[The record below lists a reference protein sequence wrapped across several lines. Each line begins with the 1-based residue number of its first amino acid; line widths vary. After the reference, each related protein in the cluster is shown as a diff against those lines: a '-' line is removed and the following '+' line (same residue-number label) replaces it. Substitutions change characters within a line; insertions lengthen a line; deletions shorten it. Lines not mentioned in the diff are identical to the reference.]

1 LRTSDSYNN
10 APVGAADVDIR
21 RTPLKAQKQLV
32 YLLLPFG
39 IAVLVIALLA
49 WLLPVSEWLTLA
61 MTKIFYL
68 GYWGFLIYYAAY
80 VALAGLAVPMT
91 PLNVA
96 AGVLFSLWSGFL
108 AALAGALTS
117 AVLVFLFARY
127 LASDR
132 IRARLERIDGCEK
145 FLEGVADEGIKVVA
159 LTRCNPFVPA
169 TIKNFGFA
177 ITDLPLHKFVA
188 GTFLGQLPVVFVHV
202 YLGWVGGVA
211 MMRGEAPPGSF
222 RWIMIGAAILA
233 TGALGALFYWLIQR
247 RRQRA

>member
-1 LRTSDSYNN
+1 
-10 APVGAADVDIR
+10 
-21 RTPLKAQKQLV
+21 
-32 YLLLPFG
+32 
-39 IAVLVIALLA
+39 
-49 WLLPVSEWLTLA
+49 
-61 MTKIFYL
+61 
-68 GYWGFLIYYAAY
+68 
-80 VALAGLAVPMT
+80 MT

-145 FLEGVADEGIKVVA
+145 FLEGIADEGIKVVA

-177 ITDLPLHKFVA
+177 ITDLPLSKFVA

-202 YLGWVGGVA
+202 YLGWIGGVA
-211 MMRGEAPPGSF
+211 MMRGEPPPGSF
-222 RWIMIGAAILA
+222 RWLLIGAGIIA
-233 TGALGALFYWLIQR
+233 TGALAALFYWLIQR
-247 RRQRA
+247 RRQRG